1 MAQNEPVEKDYYLPI
16 LNTLKSFGGSAT
28 LDEIRV
34 AVRPLLR
41 ASDAYL
47 DADAGKDTAES
58 HFEKDLN
65 WAGKRLRDAGLIR
78 KVRPNWQLTEEG
90 LQNHFTAKTLMFLCK
105 LAEEHD
111 KRKKRNSSKK
121 K

>member
-1 MAQNEPVEKDYYLPI
+1 MLQNKPIEKDYYLPI
-16 LNTLKSFGGSAT
+16 LNTLKSYGGSAT
-28 LDEIRV
+28 LNEIRV
-34 AVRPLLR
+34 ALRPLLR

-65 WAGKRLRDAGLIR
+65 WAGKRLGDAGLMR
-78 KVRPNWQLTEEG
+78 KVSSNWELTEEG
-90 LQNHFTAKTLMFLCK
+90 LKNYFTANTLTFLCK
-105 LAEEHD
+105 LAVKHD
-111 KRKKRNSSKK
+111 KRKKRNSLKK

>member
-1 MAQNEPVEKDYYLPI
+1 M
-16 LNTLKSFGGSAT
+16 
-28 LDEIRV
+28 
-34 AVRPLLR
+34 LR
-41 ASDAYL
+41 AADAYL

-58 HFEKDLN
+58 NFKKDLG
-65 WAGKRLRDAGLIR
+65 WAGKRLGDAGLMR
-78 KVRPNWQLTEEG
+78 KVTPNWELTEEG
-90 LQNHFTAKTLMFLCK
+90 LQNHFTAKTLAFLCK